1 MSKMGKTMGTISVF
15 LLQQRLADV
24 TRILTISSNIFIAC
38 TFAEFE
44 RQTAEPTLFIAVVN
58 SIVPGISK

>member
-1 MSKMGKTMGTISVF
+1 MGTISVF
-15 LLQQRLADV
+15 LLQQRLDDV
-24 TRILTISSNIFIAC
+24 TQILTISSNIFIAC

-44 RQTAEPTLFIAVVN
+44 RKPAEPTLFIAVVN